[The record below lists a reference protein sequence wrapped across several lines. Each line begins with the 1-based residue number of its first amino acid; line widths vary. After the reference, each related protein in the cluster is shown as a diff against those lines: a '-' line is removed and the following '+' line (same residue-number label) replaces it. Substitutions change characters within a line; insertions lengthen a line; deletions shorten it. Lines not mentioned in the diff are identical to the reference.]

1 MRSIRH
7 ALLKQ
12 LLLPL
17 LALNL
22 VVGAATYWLAW
33 APTQRAF
40 DEALADAAW
49 SLMPYINARGGRIT
63 VTLSKQAEQILR
75 LDHFDAIYFVVRNAH
90 GDTVEGD
97 ADFPALE
104 KPERLNEP
112 HAYDGVIRGNAVRII
127 TLSALV
133 GTEPVTIGVA
143 ETLWKRVSLRS
154 GPGFLG
160 LLLLDALAAAIS
172 VLIAWAAVRRGL
184 YPLKAMRRDL
194 DARGHHD
201 LASLDNRDLPE
212 ELQPVGNAL
221 NRLLDRV
228 RTAAQGQQD
237 FLANAA
243 HQLRTPLAGLK
254 TQLEWLEKRH
264 ANDADTARSTELMM
278 IAIERMI
285 RQTNQLLALARA
297 EPSHFE
303 KARLYP
309 LALDKLVEESVQ
321 HFVREALKKNIDLGF
336 ELQPTKIAGDR
347 FLLRDL
353 IDNLIDNAIRYCPP
367 HGRVTVSCSADAQG
381 ALLSVEDSGPG
392 IPETER
398 ERIFSRFYRLNDKIG
413 GSGLGLSIVRDIA
426 VDHGAELN
434 VEPGAGGRGTVFLV
448 RFPVLKSR

>member
-7 ALLKQ
+7 ALLKR

-22 VVGAATYWLAW
+22 VVAVSTYWLAW

-49 SLMPYINARGGRIT
+49 SILPYIDMRDGRVT
-63 VTLSKQAEQILR
+63 VNLSRQAEQILR

-90 GDTVEGD
+90 GDAIEGD
-97 ADFPALE
+97 ADFPPLQ
-104 KPERLNEP
+104 KPAAINEP
-112 HAYDGVIRGNAVRII
+112 HAYDGTMRGAAVRIV
-127 TLSALV
+127 TLATLA

-154 GPGFLG
+154 GPGFIS
-160 LLLLDALAAAIS
+160 LLLIDALAAAVS

-184 YPLKAMRRDL
+184 SPLKAMRRDL
-194 DARGHHD
+194 DARGRHD
-201 LASLDNRDLPE
+201 LAPLAAGGLPE
-212 ELQPVGNAL
+212 ELQPVAHAT
-221 NRLLDRV
+221 NRLLERV
-228 RTAAQGQQD
+228 RLAAQGQQD

-254 TQLEWLEKRH
+254 TQLEWLEQRH
-264 ANDADTARSTELMM
+264 AADIDTARSAEMM
-278 IAIERMI
+278 MSAVERMI

-297 EPSHFE
+297 EPSQFQ

-309 LALDKLVEESVQ
+309 LQLDKLVEESIQ
-321 HFVREALKKNIDLGF
+321 HFVQEAVKKGIDLGF
-336 ELQPTKIAGDR
+336 ELQPATIAGDR

-367 HGRVTVSCSADAQG
+367 HGRVTVSCGAVADG

-392 IPETER
+392 IPAAER

-413 GSGLGLSIVRDIA
+413 GSGLGLAIVRDIA
-426 VDHGAELN
+426 LDHGAELDFAS
-434 VEPGAGGRGTVFLV
+434 GANGKGTVFSV
-448 RFPVLKSR
+448 RFPPA